1 METPLREFIECFINS
16 IAAIYFEYISIEAL
30 RAFEL
35 CGKSNWEIKG
45 AHKIAL
51 AVRAVAE

>member
-1 METPLREFIECFINS
+1 METPLGKFIEWLINS
-16 IAAIYFEYISIEAL
+16 IAAFYFEYISIEAL

-51 AVRAVAE
+51 AM